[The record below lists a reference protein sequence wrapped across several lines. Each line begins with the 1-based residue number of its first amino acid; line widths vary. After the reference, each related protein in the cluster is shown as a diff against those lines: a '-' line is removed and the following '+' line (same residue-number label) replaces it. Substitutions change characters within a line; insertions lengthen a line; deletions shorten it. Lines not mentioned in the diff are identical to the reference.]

1 MSLTSHADI
10 SRRSILAAAAAG
22 ATVVAVK
29 IPDSEARGRHQVGLP
44 TCLFTRRGTADGAG
58 RR

>member
-22 ATVVAVK
+22 ATVAAVK
-29 IPDSEARGRHQVGLP
+29 IPN
-44 TCLFTRRGTADGAG
+44 FRGTSADIQ
-58 RR
+58 